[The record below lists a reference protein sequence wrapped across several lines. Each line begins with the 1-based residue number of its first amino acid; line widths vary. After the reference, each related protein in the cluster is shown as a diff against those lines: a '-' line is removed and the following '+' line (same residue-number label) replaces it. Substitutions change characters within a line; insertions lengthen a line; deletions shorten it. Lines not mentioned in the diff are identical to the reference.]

1 MHVTLPDSWA
11 YGGYPTVTPGVEG
24 VNGTHDDA
32 MAGGP
37 LVNPPGTGRHGGP
50 GMITERGSGPYNVMI
65 TTLAA
70 PACQRLPSRGMAEVR
85 RVATSSGLVSLF
97 TSAAGYGAS
106 WRDHPIRSNAVPALL
121 LSPVFNRNVVPEL
134 LPGRQQRDDVVVEI
148 GDKAAAPG
156 HRSCWTPLPA
166 AALALGLPQ
175 ARCQPRYHHVIWA
188 RARKRCRVSRGEL
201 SHHG

>member
-1 MHVTLPDSWA
+1 
-11 YGGYPTVTPGVEG
+11 
-24 VNGTHDDA
+24 

-97 TSAAGYGAS
+97 TLAGTGPAAVRA
-106 WRDHPIRSNAVPALL
+106 RENCRVT
-121 LSPVFNRNVVPEL
+121 E
-134 LPGRQQRDDVVVEI
+134 LPGVITRY
-148 GDKAAAPG
+148 AA
-156 HRSCWTPLPA
+156 TPSR
-166 AALALGLPQ
+166 
-175 ARCQPRYHHVIWA
+175 RC
-188 RARKRCRVSRGEL
+188 C
-201 SHHG
+201 